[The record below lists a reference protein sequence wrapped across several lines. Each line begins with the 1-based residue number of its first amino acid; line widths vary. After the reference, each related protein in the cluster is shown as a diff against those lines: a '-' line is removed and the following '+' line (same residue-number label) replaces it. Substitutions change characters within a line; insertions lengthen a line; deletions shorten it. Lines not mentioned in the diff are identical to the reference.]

1 MTLLSAAF
9 REAVKKTKD
18 PDQINEMTYSV
29 SYPTG
34 FPNFDFVNGYI
45 QNINGQK
52 RFELG
57 LSDGSI
63 NMIISDSGCGK
74 TTLATQAACN
84 IVRGFET
91 SCVFYEQAEVGT
103 NIQRIKNITN
113 FDSDEE
119 FKKKFI
125 VRDAGITTESIYD
138 RVRMVHDIK
147 VGNPEK
153 FTYDTGIVDEFG
165 KKIIKYQPTVFLID
179 SVKLVLSKKN
189 AEEDY
194 TNNLSMAQAAK
205 TNSEYYT
212 KMVPLCRS
220 ANIIMILI
228 NHITTDINTGPFMK
242 KPEFPYLK
250 VGEHISGGKSLVF
263 IQNTIFRLDIKSKL
277 SPDDGLGITG
287 SIVNL
292 DVVKSRT
299 NKTSKARCLLVFDQD
314 KGYDPDLS
322 LFVML
327 KEEKLIEGAGA
338 YLRIPGSDVKFAQK
352 NFKNLLNTNPEFYN
366 AFASFCIN
374 HLSSKLIDEYNA
386 IQDANNHK
394 ANSSQVYLDALKN
407 ISFEANSKLNEAGGT
422 EPNLSEPELVNEDY
436 DNN

>member
-1 MTLLSAAF
+1 MTLLASAF

-18 PDQINEMTYSV
+18 ITQISEMNYSV

-34 FPNFDFVNGYI
+34 FPNMDFVNGYI
-45 QNINGQK
+45 QEIDGK
-52 RFELG
+52 RRFELG

-63 NMIISDSGCGK
+63 NMIISDSGVGK
-74 TTLATQAACN
+74 TTLATQIACN
-84 IVRGFET
+84 IVRQFET

-103 NIQRIKNITN
+103 NIQRIKNLSGFQT
-113 FDSDEE
+113 DEE
-119 FKKKFI
+119 FQSRFI
-125 VRDAGITTESIYD
+125 IRDSGITTESIYD
-138 RVRMVHDIK
+138 RVRMIHDIK
-147 VGNPEK
+147 VENQDK
-153 FTYDTGIVDEFG
+153 YMYDTGFKDMLG
-165 KKIIKYQPTVFLID
+165 KEVYKFEPTVVIVD
-179 SVKLVLSKKN
+179 SVKMVMSKKN
-189 AEEDY
+189 SEEDY

-212 KMVPLCRS
+212 KMVPLCRQ

-228 NHITTDINTGPFMK
+228 NHITTGINTGPFMK

-250 VGEHISGGKSLVF
+250 STEHVAGGKSLLY

-277 SPDDGLGITG
+277 SADDALGITG

-327 KEEKLIEGAGA
+327 KEEKLLEGSGA

-352 NFKNLLNTNPEFYN
+352 NFKSLLYSNPEFYN
-366 AFASFCIN
+366 AFASYTMN
-374 HLSSKLIDEYNA
+374 LLSQRLIDEFNSIKESQSKSNKVSSPYMGLLD
-386 IQDANNHK
+386 QLNNNLN
-394 ANSSQVYLDALKN
+394 NSVN
-407 ISFEANSKLNEAGGT
+407 TEPLNEDDG
-422 EPNLSEPELVNEDY
+422 SSY